1 MQKTALM
8 TKDIIRSN
16 RVRVEGVF
24 ISRKTEQIVRSTKPS
39 EQRKERSSL
48 VPCSNKSRDLQQ
60 QQR

>member
-1 MQKTALM
+1 M

-24 ISRKTEQIVRSTKPS
+24 ISRKTEQIVRSTKRS

-60 QQR
+60 QQQR